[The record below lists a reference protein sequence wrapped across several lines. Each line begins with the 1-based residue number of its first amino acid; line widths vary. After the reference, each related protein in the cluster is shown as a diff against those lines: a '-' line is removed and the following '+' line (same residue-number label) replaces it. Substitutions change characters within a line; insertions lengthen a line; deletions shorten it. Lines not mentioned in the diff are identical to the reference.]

1 MKTPPNTFKKVN
13 GRFSSV
19 KIQNNPTNKGN
30 AKICNKNFGTP
41 YFTKKK
47 GNKINIKIQ

>member
-1 MKTPPNTFKKVN
+1 
-13 GRFSSV
+13 
-19 KIQNNPTNKGN
+19 NNPTIKGN

-47 GNKINIKIQ
+47 GNNINIKM